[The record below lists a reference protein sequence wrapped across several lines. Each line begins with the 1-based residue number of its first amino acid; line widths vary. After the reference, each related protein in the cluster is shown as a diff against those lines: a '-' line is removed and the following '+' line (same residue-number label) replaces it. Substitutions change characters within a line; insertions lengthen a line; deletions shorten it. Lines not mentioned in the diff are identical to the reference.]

1 MKKNKLI
8 RICLLISCLAL
19 VGCDDETHSIS
30 NNGELHDSSNW
41 YSETELEKVHLPN
54 LKAPM
59 NCTGEMST
67 STTWFNEGYSF
78 YQPCPSEEVMIENA
92 NAYFDYFKTSYE
104 GNFGKTK
111 IHASSD
117 DTVYYYIS
125 YDDSLEA
132 YRGDNPSPLYKF
144 YYVTDT
150 ALGDD
155 GYLKKD
161 AVYAFEIRYETNLSS
176 EYMLKIF
183 IEKAGISHNGAIEYK
198 YNLR

>member
-78 YQPCPSEEVMIENA
+78 YQPCPSEEVMIRFIIIFPMMTLLKHIEVI
-92 NAYFDYFKTSYE
+92 
-104 GNFGKTK
+104 
-111 IHASSD
+111 IHLL
-117 DTVYYYIS
+117 YINS
-125 YDDSLEA
+125 IMLLIQHLE
-132 YRGDNPSPLYKF
+132 
-144 YYVTDT
+144 
-150 ALGDD
+150 
-155 GYLKKD
+155 
-161 AVYAFEIRYETNLSS
+161 
-176 EYMLKIF
+176 MM
-183 IEKAGISHNGAIEYK
+183 AI
-198 YNLR
+198 